1 MNDWLRMIDN
11 DITFSNEEDLRE
23 LYKEEDTSEEKLQLY
38 ILLDRYITSSKL
50 ICIVRFNMNFEQLID
65 KVKEIESKDVD
76 KISQEIS
83 QEEANLLYDM
93 KYFLSKYCEETKAI
107 RDKII
112 NTK

>member
-1 MNDWLRMIDN
+1 MNDWLRMIDEG
-11 DITFSNEEDLRE
+11 ITFSNEEDLRE
-23 LYKEEDTSEEKLQLY
+23 IYKEEDTSKEKLQLY
-38 ILLDRYITSSKL
+38 ILLDRYITSSNL

-76 KISQEIS
+76 KISQE
-83 QEEANLLYDM
+83 EANLLYDM
-93 KYFLSKYCEETKAI
+93 KYFLSKYYEEIKAI

>member
-76 KISQEIS
+76 KISQE
-83 QEEANLLYDM
+83 EANLLSDM